1 MKMKIIVACCCLI
14 FLLGCNAPPE
24 KKNLFSAE
32 VTRVV
37 SGQAVEVRL
46 AGSSEV
52 VKVRIEGIDAPDREQ
67 SPWGTAAKEKLTA
80 LVMGKPIAIEV
91 ENPERDYPLGTL
103 RDYPLG
109 RLRDYPPGRLRDRY
123 NRLIGHLWQ
132 GETLVSQELV
142 KSGCALVNDRYSH
155 SYSKLLMESQEY
167 ARLMGYGIWN
177 PKLAMRHTPSQFR
190 SMNKP

>member
-1 MKMKIIVACCCLI
+1 VNQQKSLI
-14 FLLGCNAPPE
+14 NSQKLTPYLFLFPAIALLGLTVFFPAIQAFA
-24 KKNLFSAE
+24 LSF
-32 VTRVV
+32 TRYEYDITQPLEWI
-37 SGQAVEVRL
+37 SLENFQRH
-46 AGSSEV
+46 
-52 VKVRIEGIDAPDREQ
+52 REQ
-67 SPWGTAAKEKLTA
+67 SPWGAAAKEKLTA

-91 ENPERDYPLGTL
+91 ENPERDYPLG
-103 RDYPLG
+103 
-109 RLRDYPPGRLRDRY
+109 RLRDRY
-123 NRLIGHLWQ
+123 DRLIGHLWQ

>member
-1 MKMKIIVACCCLI
+1 MKIKTIIICCCSIL
-14 FLLGCNAPPE
+14 LLGCNAPLE

-52 VKVRIEGIDAPDREQ
+52 IKIRIEGIDAPNREQ
-67 SPWGTAAKEKLTA
+67 SPWGAVAKEKLTA
-80 LVMGKPIAIEV
+80 LVMGKPIAIEA
-91 ENPERDYPLGTL
+91 ENLV
-103 RDYPLG
+103 
-109 RLRDYPPGRLRDRY
+109 RDYPPGMLRDRY
-123 NRLIGHLWQ
+123 NRLPGHLWQ
-132 GETLVSQELV
+132 GETLVSQELI
-142 KSGCALVNDRYSH
+142 KSGYALVNDRYPH

>member
-1 MKMKIIVACCCLI
+1 MKIKTIIAYCCLI
-14 FLLGCNAPPE
+14 LLFGCSSPPE
-24 KKNLFSAE
+24 QKKLYSAE

-52 VKVRIEGIDAPDREQ
+52 IKVRIEGIDAPDRQQ
-67 SPWGTAAKEKLTA
+67 SPWGDAAKEKLTA
-80 LVMGKPIAIEV
+80 LVMGKAINLEA
-91 ENPERDYPLGTL
+91 ENLEQ
-103 RDYPLG
+103 
-109 RLRDYPPGRLRDRY
+109 DRY
-123 NRLIGHLWQ
+123 NRLLGHLWQ
-132 GETLVSQELV
+132 GETLISQELI

>member
-1 MKMKIIVACCCLI
+1 MKIKTIIAYCCLI
-14 FLLGCNAPPE
+14 LLFGCSSPPE
-24 KKNLFSAE
+24 RKKLYSAE

-37 SGQAVEVRL
+37 SGQAVEVCL
-46 AGSSEV
+46 TGSSEV
-52 VKVRIEGIDAPDREQ
+52 IKVRIEGIDAPDREQ
-67 SPWGTAAKEKLTA
+67 SPWGDAAKEELTA
-80 LVMGKPIAIEV
+80 LVMGKAINLEV
-91 ENPERDYPLGTL
+91 ENLE
-103 RDYPLG
+103 
-109 RLRDYPPGRLRDRY
+109 RDRY
-123 NRLIGHLWQ
+123 NRLLGHLWQ
-132 GETLVSQELV
+132 GEILVSQELI